1 MSKFEEIFIKEKMR
15 FAIVLFVGLILGFS
29 QCNSSDSTANEKL
42 SLDQFLV
49 EIGKEKLTMV
59 DFYTTWCGPCKQMA
73 PFIEEIKMENKDV
86 VNVLKVD
93 AEDQIDI
100 AYHVNVF
107 IPISN
112 IMNNIIYDY
121 QYYRINNNESLLMS
135 ISNINEAITSNLEE
149 KYFIRDN

>member
-100 AYHVNVF
+100 A
-107 IPISN
+107 
-112 IMNNIIYDY
+112 
-121 QYYRINNNESLLMS
+121 
-135 ISNINEAITSNLEE
+135 
-149 KYFIRDN
+149 

>member
-29 QCNSSDSTANEKL
+29 QCNSSDSKSDDKL

-93 AEDQIDI
+93 AEDQMDI
-100 AYHVNVF
+100 ASKY
-107 IPISN
+107 N
-112 IMNNIIYDY
+112 ITGYPTLIFFKNGVVAH
-121 QYYRINNNESLLMS
+121 ESLGGRSKEDLLAL
-135 ISNINEAITSNLEE
+135 INQF
-149 KYFIRDN
+149 K

>member
-100 AYHVNVF
+100 ASKYN
-107 IPISN
+107 ISGYPTLIFFKN
-112 IMNNIIYDY
+112 GVVVH
-121 QYYRINNNESLLMS
+121 ESLGGRSKEDLLAL
-135 ISNINEAITSNLEE
+135 INQF
-149 KYFIRDN
+149 K